1 MVRCP
6 ALVSP
11 YLTRITRLQPI
22 ATFCGSRF
30 FPRHKRV
37 VWLSLRLAAASR
49 EETILVKI
57 ESPTE
62 ENHILTGVM

>member
-1 MVRCP
+1 MSS
-6 ALVSP
+6 A
-11 YLTRITRLQPI
+11 RLSVPDKNNTI